1 MTDKSPA
8 ALLQSARRVTV
19 KVGSSL
25 LAGESGV
32 RREWLAS
39 LAADLAEHFKG
50 RQIVVVTSG
59 AVALGRKQLKLDRN
73 ARLDAKQA
81 AAAVGQPLLMA
92 AWGKAFAAHGLTT
105 AQLLLTIGDTE
116 SRRRWLNARATIDQ
130 LLRAGAVPLVNE
142 NDSVATEELR
152 YGDNDRLSARVAQLA
167 GADLLV
173 LLSDVDGLY
182 DADPR
187 RNTDAAHVATVTTI
201 DEALLA
207 SAGGAA
213 RDGIGT
219 GGMRT
224 KLEAAR
230 IAQGFGCAT
239 IIASGV
245 EAHPIAA
252 LIEGRARATIVTTK
266 GSPATAYKAWISGS
280 LAPSGRLM
288 VDEGAVAAL
297 RRGSSLLPAGLA
309 EIDGEFAQGACV
321 TILDMNGREVARGLV
336 RYAAGEARAIAGF
349 KASDIAARLGYS
361 RGDEL
366 IHRDDLVLR

>member
-1 MTDKSPA
+1 MSATSPA

-32 RREWLAS
+32 RREWLES
-39 LAADLAEHFKG
+39 LAADLASSFHG
-50 RQIVVVTSG
+50 RQLVVVTSG
-59 AVALGRKQLKLDRN
+59 AVALGRRQLKLDRN

-92 AWGKAFAAHGLTT
+92 AWGEAFAGHGLTT

-182 DADPR
+182 SADPR
-187 RNTDAAHVATVTTI
+187 REAAASHVSEI
-201 DEALLA
+201 EFIGEALLA
-207 SAGGAA
+207 TAGGAS
-213 RDGIGT
+213 RTGIGT

-230 IAQGFGCAT
+230 IAQGFGCST

-245 EAHPIAA
+245 EAYPIAA
-252 LIEGRARATIVTTK
+252 LIEGKARATMIPAT
-266 GSPATAYKAWISGS
+266 GSPASAYKAWISGS
-280 LAPSGRLM
+280 LAPSGELT

-309 EIDGEFAQGACV
+309 EIKGEFAQGACV
-321 TILDMNGREVARGLV
+321 AILDLDGREVARGLV
-336 RYAAGEARAIAGF
+336 RYAAGEARAIAGY